1 VARRGRRPTKQDPG
15 GCGLL
20 VIILIILF
28 AIGKCSSGTGGGD
41 GTALDNAAS
50 ERGAA
55 SSTREMRFVSSNSLN
70 CRSAA
75 RVSAKVISRFAF
87 ADSVSVQ
94 EEKNGWS
101 QVDASGTPCWIASR
115 YLSESYPVRSSEPR
129 SYTPAPRAAVRPK
142 RERRQQCG
150 GKRTCG
156 EMNSCA
162 EANFYLEECGVS
174 RLDGDGD
181 GVPCES
187 ICG

>member
-1 VARRGRRPTKQDPG
+1 MARRRAPSKNDPG

-20 VIILIILF
+20 LLILIIVF
-28 AIGKCSSGTGGGD
+28 AIGKCSGGGD
-41 GTALDNAAS
+41 GTADQDKGAS
-50 ERGAA
+50 LPGTAPG
-55 SSTREMRFVSSNSLN
+55 STEMRFVSSDALN
-70 CRSAA
+70 CRSDA
-75 RVSAKVISRFAF
+75 RVSAKVVSRFAF
-87 ADSVSVQ
+87 GDSVTVRQ
-94 EEKNGWS
+94 EKDGWS
-101 QVDASGTPCWIASR
+101 EVDAAGESCWMASR
-115 YLSESYPVRSSEPR
+115 YLAGSYPTRSREPR

-142 RERRQQCG
+142 RERRLQCS

>member
-1 VARRGRRPTKQDPG
+1 MARRRRPSPKQDPG

-20 VIILIILF
+20 AVILVILF
-28 AIGKCSSGTGGGD
+28 AIGKCSGGGD
-41 GTALDNAAS
+41 ETGDRDNTASPSGSVSGGA
-50 ERGAA
+50 ER
-55 SSTREMRFVSSNSLN
+55 RFVSSTSLN

-75 RVSAKVISRFAF
+75 RVSAKVVSRFAF
-87 ADSVSVQ
+87 GDSVSIRQ
-94 EEKNGWS
+94 EKDGWS
-101 QVDASGTPCWIASR
+101 EVDAAGTPCWMASR
-115 YLSESYPVRSSEPR
+115 YLAETYPIQSREPS
-129 SYTPAPRAAVRPK
+129 SYTPAPQAVVRPK
-142 RERRQQCG
+142 RERRLQCS

-162 EANFYLEECGVS
+162 EANFYLDECGVS

>member
-1 VARRGRRPTKQDPG
+1 MKQDPG

-20 VIILIILF
+20 AVILVILF
-28 AIGKCSSGTGGGD
+28 VIGKCSGGD
-41 GTALDNAAS
+41 GGTALDNDTSVAGS
-50 ERGAA
+50 TGGAPGKI
-55 SSTREMRFVSSNSLN
+55 RFVSSNSLN
-70 CRSAA
+70 CRSAG
-75 RVSAKVISRFAF
+75 RVSAKVVSSFAF
-87 ADSVSVQ
+87 GDSVTVRQ
-94 EEKNGWS
+94 EKDGWS
-101 QVDASGTPCWIASR
+101 QVDAADTPCWMASR
-115 YLSESYPVRSSEPR
+115 YLAETYPIRSREPS

-142 RERRQQCG
+142 RERGLQCS

-162 EANFYLEECGVS
+162 EANFYLDECGVS

>member
-1 VARRGRRPTKQDPG
+1 MARRRAQSKNDPS

-20 VIILIILF
+20 VLILVIVF
-28 AIGKCSSGTGGGD
+28 AISKCSGGGD
-41 GTALDNAAS
+41 GTVDQDAARLP
-50 ERGAA
+50 ERPSG
-55 SSTREMRFVSSNSLN
+55 STEMRFVSSDALN
-70 CRSAA
+70 CRSDA
-75 RVSAKVISRFAF
+75 RTSAKVVSRFAF
-87 ADSVSVQ
+87 GDSVTVRQ
-94 EEKNGWS
+94 EKDGWS
-101 QVDASGTPCWIASR
+101 EVDAAGTSCWMASR
-115 YLSESYPVRSSEPR
+115 YLVDAYPMRSREPR

-142 RERRQQCG
+142 RERGLQCS

-162 EANFYLEECGVS
+162 EANFYLDECGVS

>member
-1 VARRGRRPTKQDPG
+1 MGRRRPPPPKQDPG

-20 VIILIILF
+20 IVILIILI
-28 AIGKCSSGTGGGD
+28 AIGKCSAGSDAPVGE
-41 GTALDNAAS
+41 DNIAS
-50 ERGAA
+50 IPATSDGAA
-55 SSTREMRFVSSNSLN
+55 DKRFVSSDALN
-70 CRSAA
+70 CRSAGKPSA
-75 RVSAKVISRFAF
+75 RVISRLAF
-87 ADSVSVQ
+87 GDSVSVRQ
-94 EEKNGWS
+94 ESGGWS
-101 QVDASGTPCWIASR
+101 EVDAGGTSCWAASR
-115 YLSESYPVRSSEPR
+115 FLSESYPVRSLEPI
-129 SYTPAPRAAVRPK
+129 SYTPAPREVVRPR
-142 RERRQQCG
+142 RERRLQCS

>member
-1 VARRGRRPTKQDPG
+1 MARRRQPAPQQDLG

-20 VIILIILF
+20 VVGLIIVF
-28 AIGKCSSGTGGGD
+28 AIGKCNGGD
-41 GTALDNAAS
+41 GTTGSDNAVTSAGTAS
-50 ERGAA
+50 GA
-55 SSTREMRFVSSNSLN
+55 SGKVRFVSSDALN

-75 RVSAKVISRFAF
+75 RVSAKVVSRFAF
-87 ADSVSVQ
+87 SDSVTVRQ
-94 EEKNGWS
+94 EKDGWS
-101 QVDASGTPCWIASR
+101 QVDAAGTPCWMASR
-115 YLSESYPVRSSEPR
+115 YLAETYPIRSREPR

-142 RERRQQCG
+142 RERRLQCS

-162 EANFYLEECGVS
+162 EANFYLDECGVS

>member
-1 VARRGRRPTKQDPG
+1 MRRRRSPTKQDPG

-20 VIILIILF
+20 VVILIILF
-28 AIGKCSSGTGGGD
+28 AIGKCSGGD
-41 GTALDNAAS
+41 GTIALDNSMTSIGPAS
-50 ERGAA
+50 GA
-55 SSTREMRFVSSNSLN
+55 SGKMRFVSSNALN

-75 RVSAKVISRFAF
+75 RVSAEVVSRLAF
-87 ADSVSVQ
+87 GDSVTVQ
-94 EEKNGWS
+94 QEKDGWS
-101 QVDASGTPCWIASR
+101 QVDAAGTPCWMASR
-115 YLSESYPVRSSEPR
+115 YLAETYPIRAREPS

-142 RERRQQCG
+142 RERRLQCS

-162 EANFYLEECGVS
+162 EANFYLDECGVS
-174 RLDGDGD
+174 RLDGDSD

>member
-1 VARRGRRPTKQDPG
+1 M
-15 GCGLL
+15 
-20 VIILIILF
+20 
-28 AIGKCSSGTGGGD
+28 S
-41 GTALDNAAS
+41 ALDNVADV
-50 ERGAA
+50 RGIPD
-55 SSTREMRFVSSNSLN
+55 SVGKMRFVSSSSLN

-75 RVSAKVISRFAF
+75 RPSAKVISRFAF
-87 ADSVSVQ
+87 GDSVTVRQ
-94 EEKNGWS
+94 EKNGWS
-101 QVDASGTPCWIASR
+101 EVNEPGGPCWMASR
-115 YLSESYPVRSSEPR
+115 YLAEAYPLRASEPNSTPVPRPVRS
-129 SYTPAPRAAVRPK
+129 RAEK
-142 RERRQQCG
+142 SMQCS

>member
-1 VARRGRRPTKQDPG
+1 MARRRRPPQKQDPG

-20 VIILIILF
+20 VVILIILF
-28 AIGKCSSGTGGGD
+28 AIGKCSGGD
-41 GTALDNAAS
+41 GTIGLDNGKTTAGTTA
-50 ERGAA
+50 GAPGK
-55 SSTREMRFVSSNSLN
+55 MRFVSSNALN
-70 CRSAA
+70 CRSDA
-75 RVSAKVISRFAF
+75 RASAKIVSRFAF
-87 ADSVSVQ
+87 GDSVTVRQ
-94 EEKNGWS
+94 EKEGWS
-101 QVDASGTPCWIASR
+101 EIDAAGTPCWMATR
-115 YLSESYPVRSSEPR
+115 YLAETYPIASSEPR

-142 RERRQQCG
+142 RERRLQCS

-162 EANFYLEECGVS
+162 EANYYLEKCGVS

>member
-1 VARRGRRPTKQDPG
+1 MV
-15 GCGLL
+15 
-20 VIILIILF
+20 ILIIVV
-28 AIGKCSSGTGGGD
+28 AIGKCSGGEGSSWPDNSVTVPGATSGAPGK
-41 GTALDNAAS
+41 
-50 ERGAA
+50 
-55 SSTREMRFVSSNSLN
+55 MRFVSSDALN

-75 RVSAKVISRFAF
+75 RVSARVLPRFALG
-87 ADSVSVQ
+87 DSVTVRQ
-94 EEKNGWS
+94 EKDGWS
-101 QVDASGTPCWIASR
+101 QVDAAGTPCWMASR
-115 YLSESYPVRSSEPR
+115 YLAEAYPVRAREPISS
-129 SYTPAPRAAVRPK
+129 TPAPRAAIRPK
-142 RERRQQCG
+142 RERRLQCS